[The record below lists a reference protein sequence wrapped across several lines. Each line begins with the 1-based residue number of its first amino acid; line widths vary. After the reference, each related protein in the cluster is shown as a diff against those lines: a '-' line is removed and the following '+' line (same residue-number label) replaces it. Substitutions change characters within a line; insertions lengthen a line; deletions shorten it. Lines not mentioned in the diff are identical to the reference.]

1 MTPDE
6 LLAVD
11 DSIIDADTE
20 DAGKGDDGP
29 EEKAVPVETPGPRRR
44 HQPPWPLCSQEEFLE
59 KVDALKD
66 SPTNAAGNT
75 RNTSAPCSAMA

>member
-29 EEKAVPVETPGPRRR
+29 EEKAVPVETPGPRAA
-44 HQPPWPLCSQEEFLE
+44 PA
-59 KVDALKD
+59 ALA
-66 SPTNAAGNT
+66 PVFAG
-75 RNTSAPCSAMA
+75 RVPRES